1 MLRALATGT
10 HRVSGRPLLPT
21 LRALRRA
28 VACSL
33 GVLALLVALPAGAG
47 PGDLEAKQGLA
58 AAKRGDCVTAVPLL
72 EEAELTRHRPST
84 AVALA
89 ECYVSLG
96 ELLRATELFHA
107 VAEEQEDRSWTRA
120 DREAARRAPGKAKEV
135 DARIPTLQ
143 IRIAETYPGLEVQI
157 DGRDVTDPDKPRQ
170 VTPDLGVTVVVRAT
184 NRRRFTDKVVLA
196 EGERRVLSVRLEQL
210 GGPLSAVPSEGG
222 PEKDE
227 TKEEEDKDPKKKGE
241 QPWVGGHFRG
251 IIVPKFLMNAFG
263 EGGTTVFAPGGVVTY
278 TIPSSETNVVLGLGF
293 ARYGMGPTPFK
304 PKGAPA
310 TDWEILESDMLAVYA
325 TVDLMWSVP
334 LDKKQKWLF
343 RFGGGV
349 GLGWSFAGD
358 VTRTQ
363 AYPPEGTD
371 SPDQLEPC
379 NGPND
384 PAGTYEYCNQL
395 DKDADHY
402 GGYAEPSWFSGGA
415 RPLIYPWLA
424 LPQFGLTYHSSKT
437 VAVDFDAGL
446 SLTGILTSVGVRFG
460 L

>member
-10 HRVSGRPLLPT
+10 HRVSGRPLQPP
-21 LRALRRA
+21 LRAIRVA

-33 GVLALLVALPAGAG
+33 GVASLALVLPARAA
-47 PGDLEAKQGLA
+47 PGDAEAKQGLA
-58 AAKRGDCVTAVPLL
+58 AAKKGDCVTAVPLL

-89 ECYVSLG
+89 GCYVSLG
-96 ELLRATELFHA
+96 ELLRATELLHA

-120 DREAARRAPGKAKEV
+120 DREAARQAPGKAKEV

-143 IRIAETYPGLEVQI
+143 IRIAESYPGLEVEI
-157 DGRDVTDPDKPRQ
+157 DGRPVSDPDKPRQ
-170 VTPDLGVTVVVRAT
+170 VTPDLGVTVVVRA
-184 NRRRFTDKVVLA
+184 NSRRRFTDKVVLA
-196 EGERRVLSVRLEQL
+196 EGERRVLSVRLEAL
-210 GGPLSAVPSEGG
+210 GGPLSAVPTDRPG
-222 PEKDE
+222 KDE
-227 TKEEEDKDPKKKGE
+227 ATPEEPDPKKKRSE
-241 QPWVGGHFRG
+241 SWVGGHLRG
-251 IIVPKFLMNAFG
+251 IIIPKFLMNAFG
-263 EGGTTVFAPGGVVTY
+263 EGGTTVFAPGGVITY
-278 TIPSSETNVVLGLGF
+278 TTPASDTDIVLGFGF
-293 ARYGMGPTPFK
+293 TSYGMGPTPFK

-310 TDWEILESDMLAVYA
+310 TDWEILESDMLAIYA

-334 LDKKQKWLF
+334 LDKKEKWLF

-363 AYPPEGTD
+363 AYPPKGTD
-371 SPDQLEPC
+371 SPDQLQAC
-379 NGPND
+379 NGPNN

-415 RPLIYPWLA
+415 RPVIYPWLA
-424 LPQFGLTYHSSKT
+424 LPQLGLTYHSSKT

-446 SLTGILTSVGVRFG
+446 SLSGILTSVGVRFG